1 MGGGVMCKLVE
12 KFSSIDYTYYAIKYF
27 GKAVCLLPYSTIL
40 LLGRGLGRLGYNLLQ
55 KQRKRA
61 VAQSCECLGLSQLAA
76 EAMIKKMFI
85 NFGMMVL
92 ETLNLPR
99 ALKGKLQEVC
109 SVDGLVNV
117 EKFQS
122 DKVGTIIL
130 SAHYGNWEWM
140 GAYAAQLGL
149 TISSIARVTEHGMD
163 RYLSELREL
172 AGLKIFRKTG
182 RTVAA
187 GAIKSLRDGD
197 ILFMPM
203 DGDAGGD
210 RGAWIDFFG
219 KKSSTH
225 TGPAYFA
232 GKFAAAVVPVFMRRT
247 ANGHVMKVY
256 PALYY
261 DEADQEKDGGIA
273 SFTQKL
279 ANIIETEIRLY
290 PENWLWFQKR
300 WNTRYPG

>member
-1 MGGGVMCKLVE
+1 MGKLG
-12 KFSSIDYTYYAIKYF
+12 KKLKSIDYTYYAVKYF
-27 GKAVCLLPYSTIL
+27 GKVVCLLPYNAVL
-40 LLGRGLGRLGYNLLQ
+40 LVGRAIGKIGYQLLN
-55 KQRKRA
+55 KQRNRA
-61 VAQSCECLGLSQLAA
+61 ISQSRECLGFSQAAA
-76 EAMIKKMFI
+76 EALIKKMFS
-85 NFGMMVL
+85 NFGMMIM
-92 ETLNLPR
+92 ETFYLPR
-99 ALKGKLQEVC
+99 ALKGRLQEVC
-109 SVDGLVNV
+109 SVDGIENV
-117 EKFQS
+117 ERLQS
-122 DKVGTIIL
+122 EKAGTIIL

-149 TISSIARVTEHGMD
+149 TISSIARVTEHGID

-232 GKFAAAVVPVFMRRT
+232 AKYNAAVVPVFMRRT
-247 ANGHVMKVY
+247 AAGHVMKVY

-261 DEADQEKDGGIA
+261 DEADTEKDGGIA
-273 SFTQKL
+273 NFTQKL
-279 ANIIETEIRLY
+279 ANIIEMEIRLH

-300 WNTRYPG
+300 WNTKYTDGSKK